1 MTLVAVNADVLRQG
15 WDDAVSAIA
24 PNLTELS
31 AMLAEALDQA
41 ERDHRL
47 DEESLLG
54 IVDEA
59 AAEAAHASGADVS
72 HLLRRRLQR
81 AVYEYLLSLDA
92 LAPEETKLPTEQ
104 FEPTDSR
111 DDLIG
116 AEEVAELA
124 GRQAHRQLLQEATEA
139 DRAWELAG
147 AEVDDHPP
155 IEVLESLTP
164 EPQFE
169 PVEPHVEA
177 QPAAAAAPAAETEA
191 LEPGPHTEPEP
202 QPEPELQPEVQPEPP
217 PAHRMAFTVFS
228 QSPGTPGTT
237 LPATVPAAAEPVSF
251 AVAPRDGFHLTDY
264 PDLLPPTRPDDQ
276 GRVTILDEVE
286 PLPPPLDDF
295 TTVPQTQA
303 ASDEHEQAEPEGG
316 RGWHIRRSGRDHRSE
331 ASKAAPEALEEEE
344 DDSEARIRFEND
356 PAVIEARRQI
366 TDRLRRRRC
375 DEAASLLQ
383 KLAADVGGR
392 LVSELALDAGDRCRA
407 LGKANAALSCYLAAS
422 RADPVHEP
430 PLMRLADI
438 CLDDRDIELAVSYL
452 ERVARLRRMREDLKG
467 ALRIY
472 RKIATVAPYRDD
484 ILAVLMRAQSTG
496 SFDE

>member
-24 PNLTELS
+24 PHLPEIS
-31 AMLAEALDQA
+31 AMLADALDQA
-41 ERDHRL
+41 ERDRRL

-54 IVDEA
+54 IVDEVGA
-59 AAEAAHASGADVS
+59 VASQVGGADVS
-72 HLLRRRLQR
+72 RLLTRRLQR

-92 LAPEETKLPTEQ
+92 LAPEETAPAAEQ
-104 FEPTDSR
+104 FAATHSADN
-111 DDLIG
+111 LIG

-124 GRQAHRQLLQEATEA
+124 GRQAHRQLLEEATEA
-139 DRAWELAG
+139 DTAWELAG
-147 AEVDDHPP
+147 VEVDDQPSA
-155 IEVLESLTP
+155 EVLESLAP

-169 PVEPHVEA
+169 PVEPHAEAEPAAEPEPAAAPEGLEPEA
-177 QPAAAAAPAAETEA
+177 QPEAAS
-191 LEPGPHTEPEP
+191 
-202 QPEPELQPEVQPEPP
+202 QPEPETP

-228 QSPGTPGTT
+228 QSPGA
-237 LPATVPAAAEPVSF
+237 PAVTQPSARPASAEPISF
-251 AVAPRDGFHLTDY
+251 ALAPRDGFHLTDY
-264 PDLLPPTRPDDQ
+264 PDLLPPSRPDDQ

-295 TTVPQTQA
+295 AAAPPARRALDESATVEP
-303 ASDEHEQAEPEGG
+303 EPAEPEGG
-316 RGWHIRRSGRDHRSE
+316 RGWHIRRSGRDRRSE
-331 ASKAAPEALEEEE
+331 ARQAAPEQLEGEE

-366 TDRLRRRRC
+366 SDRLKRRRC
-375 DEAASLLQ
+375 DDAASLLQ

-392 LVSELALDAGDRCRA
+392 PVSELALDAGDRCRA

-430 PLMRLADI
+430 PLLRLADI

-452 ERVARLRRMREDLKG
+452 ERVARLRRMRDDQKG

-496 SFDE
+496 RFDE